1 MLRNGVVIMGF
12 TYRKSKSLGNGT
24 RLNIGKKSVG
34 LSAGTKG
41 ARVSVNSK
49 GRVGISLGIP
59 GTNFRYR
66 KIMNSKKKSGGLIS
80 AIVNLTWWLLVAS
93 VWICCMICIYFWKL
107 MVFLLKKIIVLVK
120 IIVEKFRQKENDKQ

>member
-1 MLRNGVVIMGF
+1 MGF
-12 TYRKSKSLGNGT
+12 TYRKSKNLGNGT

-66 KIMNSKKKSGGLIS
+66 KVMNPKKGSVGLIS

-93 VWICCMICIYFWKL
+93 VWICCIICIYFWRL
-107 MVFLLKKIIVLVK
+107 MVFLCKKLFDLTK
-120 IIVEKFRQKENDKQ
+120 KIVEKFRQKKSVE